1 MSTSTTSLEN
11 NQPDLLKEVL
21 LAQSLKPSRT
31 ENDLE
36 RLKIATFKSKS
47 FESERFGSVR
57 WKKMKNSLNFPNN
70 EEEDE
75 EGRGEEVERKV
86 VTKKKSQRQRLA
98 RSCISQ

>member
-1 MSTSTTSLEN
+1 MSLEN

-36 RLKIATFKSKS
+36 RFEIATFKSKS
-47 FESERFGSVR
+47 FESDGFNTVR
-57 WKKMKNSLNFPNN
+57 YKKSKNFLKFPSFNSN
-70 EEEDE
+70 DCDTSKAMMRE
-75 EGRGEEVERKV
+75 EGGERK
-86 VTKKKSQRQRLA
+86 KSHRNRLA

>member
-1 MSTSTTSLEN
+1 MSLEN

-36 RLKIATFKSKS
+36 RFEVAKFKSKS
-47 FESERFGSVR
+47 CDVDGDGFVSLRCKKSRHFFKFSSQSFNNCDCDVSKGKEESQ
-57 WKKMKNSLNFPNN
+57 
-70 EEEDE
+70 
-75 EGRGEEVERKV
+75 
-86 VTKKKSQRQRLA
+86 KKKNHRRLA